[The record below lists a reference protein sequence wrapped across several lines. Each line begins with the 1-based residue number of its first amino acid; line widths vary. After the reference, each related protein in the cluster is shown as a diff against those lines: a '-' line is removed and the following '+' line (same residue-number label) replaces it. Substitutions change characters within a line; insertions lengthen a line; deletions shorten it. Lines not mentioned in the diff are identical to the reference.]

1 MTEAKISK
9 YLLNNYRMASYLLI
23 AIGLINMRYQTG
35 KDGVF
40 NNSLAIIIPG
50 VVVLIMTFVKGAHS
64 ALARR
69 EVMVLLAVF
78 GSALVIW
85 AVTN

>member
-1 MTEAKISK
+1 MTESKISK

-23 AIGLINMRYQTG
+23 AVGLINMRYQTG
-35 KDGVF
+35 KDGVL

-50 VVVLIMTFVKGAHS
+50 VAMILMTFVKGAHS

-69 EVMVLLAVF
+69 EVIAILAVL
-78 GSALVIW
+78 GVALVIW
-85 AVTN
+85 AITN

>member
-9 YLLNNYRMASYLLI
+9 YILNNYRMASYLLI
-23 AIGLINMRYQTG
+23 AVGLINMRYQTG
-35 KDGVF
+35 KDGVL

-50 VVVLIMTFVKGAHS
+50 AVMLLLTFIKGAHS

-69 EVMVLLAVF
+69 EVIALLAVL
-78 GSALVIW
+78 GGALVIW
-85 AVTN
+85 AITN